1 MEEAAE
7 EAAASTSW
15 LRSVLPVARMREY
28 LPAATTASMPRVP
41 GFSRV
46 KRGLG
51 RVWQATLEAHGAA
64 TAGGQAGNAASA
76 GAGGGGGGTANAAT
90 GAGNGGRPTHLDFP
104 SFWHFFTSRYSI
116 VLLILSLL
124 VNRIH
129 AVVPPSNRGYISTR
143 KIRAIVRA
151 PAILLLA
158 RACFMIVEMTMRMN
172 AQDNG
177 GGSKALGFVRMG
189 GSTEV
194 ITGRDHSDI
203 MWACFVAA
211 CMGVC
216 SESFIRALDHE

>member
-15 LRSVLPVARMREY
+15 LRSVLPIARMRGY
-28 LPAATTASMPRVP
+28 LPATATLPRVP

-64 TAGGQAGNAASA
+64 SAGEQTGNAAA
-76 GAGGGGGGTANAAT
+76 AAGGAGGGTANAAT
-90 GAGNGGRPTHLDFP
+90 GASNGGRPTHLDFP

-158 RACFMIVEMTMRMN
+158 RACVMIVEMTMRMN

-189 GSTEV
+189 WSTEV